1 MAPVPVNVIK
11 EIDTVALAAPL
22 TPQEKTV
29 AKAISS
35 STPTPKG
42 ILKRCTPGSRELQGI
57 PGKMQ
62 QITRAFNLSS
72 SGIFRFIF

>member
-1 MAPVPVNVIK
+1 
-11 EIDTVALAAPL
+11 
-22 TPQEKTV
+22 
-29 AKAISS
+29 
-35 STPTPKG
+35 
-42 ILKRCTPGSRELQGI
+42 LKRCTPGSRELQGI